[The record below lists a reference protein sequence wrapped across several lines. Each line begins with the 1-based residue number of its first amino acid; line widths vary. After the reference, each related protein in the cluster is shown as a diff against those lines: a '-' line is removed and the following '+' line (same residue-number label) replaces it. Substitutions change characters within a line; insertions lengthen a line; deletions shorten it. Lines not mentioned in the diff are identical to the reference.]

1 MRKLYYILMALAILT
16 VACNA
21 QAQKRQNKPAKV
33 PAKKDT
39 LAIIQEKVEA
49 GDLDAMNTLGC
60 WYYEG
65 KNVKQDYK
73 QAVSLFTKAA
83 DKGHAKAIGNMAM
96 CFQTGNGLKKD
107 SLMAV
112 KLYEKSITEGNTEL
126 IKQLEESAKKG
137 SAFCGILLYEIF
149 HDGIGVDKDEKAALT
164 NLKHASDANSTEAQ
178 VKYGLVCMNSKNFTP
193 AAAVFSKLAKKNH
206 PTGIYY
212 TGYLLFKGMGVDQ
225 DKGKGLTY
233 LTKAADLNMPNANYY
248 VGKAYLDGDG
258 VGKDAAKAVK
268 YLEKAAVEPFIPD
281 AKWLLGNCYLD
292 GEGVKQD
299 YANAAKW
306 LAEVADHKDY
316 SDRFQAL
323 MSEKRLE
330 NFRIY
335 LNGLKDYYINK
346 DYASAMTSFK
356 LLQKVGCPEGLTMQA
371 ICLLNSNYDKH
382 NDKKGLKLLE
392 EAAKNSATAAFKLG
406 EIYDQ
411 GILVDKNVKKAVDL
425 IEGAAEK
432 GHGEAVCVM
441 GMKYFKGL
449 GVPQDYV
456 KAAKYLLRAEAMQSL
471 TVEGAQSLATCYK
484 NKISSLPDL
493 YDAEERIKKLS
504 NTKENDTLLTLLRSI

>member
-1 MRKLYYILMALAILT
+1 MRKIYFILMAFATLSI
-16 VACNA
+16 ACNA
-21 QAQKRQNKPAKV
+21 QAQKRQNKPAKEQV
-33 PAKKDT
+33 KKDT
-39 LAIIQEKVEA
+39 LAIIQKKVEA

-65 KNVKQDYK
+65 KYVKQDYK

-83 DKGHAKAIGNMAM
+83 DKGNAKAIGNMAM
-96 CFQTGNGLKKD
+96 CFQTGNGVKKD
-107 SLMAV
+107 STMAV
-112 KLYEKSITEGNTEL
+112 KLYKKSLTEGNTDL
-126 IKQLEESAKKG
+126 IKLQEQNAKNG
-137 SAFCGILLYEIF
+137 SAFSGMLLYEIY
-149 HDGIGVDKDEKAALT
+149 HEGIGVEKNEKAALT
-164 NLKHASDANSTEAQ
+164 NLKYASDANSTEAQ
-178 VKYGLVCMNSKNFTP
+178 VKYGLICMNSKNFTP
-193 AAAVFSKLAKKNH
+193 AAAVFSKLAKKNN

-225 DKGKGLTY
+225 DKSKGLAY
-233 LTKAADLNMPNANYY
+233 LMKAAELNMPNANYN
-248 VGKAYLDGDG
+248 VGKAYLEGDG

-268 YLEKAAVEPFIPD
+268 YLEKAAVEKFIPD

-306 LAEVADHKDY
+306 LAEVADHKNY
-316 SDRFQAL
+316 ADRVKGL
-323 MSEKRLE
+323 MEEKRLA
-330 NFRIY
+330 NYQTY
-335 LNGLKDYYINK
+335 LKGLKDYYINK
-346 DYASAMTSFK
+346 DYATAMKSFK
-356 LLQKVGCPEGLTMQA
+356 LLQKVNSPEGLTMQA
-371 ICLLNSNYDKH
+371 LCFLNSNYDKH
-382 NDKKGLKLLE
+382 NDKKGLKMLE

-432 GHGEAVCVM
+432 GNGEAVCVM
-441 GMKYFKGL
+441 GMKYFKGQ

-484 NKISSLPDL
+484 NKVSALPDL
-493 YDAEERIKKLS
+493 YDAQERIKKLS
-504 NTKENDTLLTLLRSI
+504 NTTENDALFSMLRSI